1 VKNFIKISDILI
13 FDLIES
19 QIIGRLYRIL
29 LKILVTGGAGFIGRY
44 LVDFLLPQNEVTI
57 YDDLTNSSK
66 KDIESLIEKG
76 AKFVNE
82 DILDYQK
89 LQKSCVGFNLLIHLA
104 AKSDVADSMIH
115 PEITNEVNVT
125 GTENIMKCCIENKIK
140 KIIFASSA
148 AVYADS
154 KMPVTEN
161 IKINPLSPYGKS
173 KLAAEQRIKKISVE
187 FGVHAISLR
196 MFNVY
201 GKGQNYQYAGV
212 ISKFIK
218 NISKDRPIEINGD
231 GEQTRDFVSIFDVIK
246 AFECAIKNIDGK
258 KGDVYNIGTGNS
270 ISINELAKFIL
281 RISNKKTEIKYK
293 KQNKDE
299 IKNSVADITLAK
311 NELGFIAKQKLKDE
325 LVNLL

>member
-1 VKNFIKISDILI
+1 LI

-44 LVDFLLPQNEVTI
+44 LVDFLLPHNEVTI

-66 KDIESLIEKG
+66 EDIESLIEKG

-89 LQKSCVGFNLLIHLA
+89 LQKSCIGFDLIIHLA
-104 AKSDVADSMIH
+104 AKSDVVDSIIH

-161 IKINPLSPYGKS
+161 VKTNPLSPYGKS
-173 KLAAEQRIKKISVE
+173 KLAAEQKIKKISIE
-187 FGVHAISLR
+187 FKVHAISLR

-218 NISKDRPIEINGD
+218 NISEDKPIKINSD
-231 GEQTRDFVSIFDVIK
+231 GKQTRDFISIHDVVA
-246 AFECAIKNIDGK
+246 AFECAIKNIEGK
-258 KGDVYNIGTGNS
+258 KGDVYNIGTGDS
-270 ISINELAKFIL
+270 ISINELAKLIL

-293 KQNKDE
+293 EQNKDE
-299 IKNSVADITLAK
+299 IKDSVADVTLAK
-311 NELGFIAKQKLKDE
+311 NELGFIANQKLQYE
-325 LVNLL
+325 LINLL

>member
-1 VKNFIKISDILI
+1 
-13 FDLIES
+13 
-19 QIIGRLYRIL
+19 
-29 LKILVTGGAGFIGRY
+29 
-44 LVDFLLPQNEVTI
+44 VDFLLPQNEVTI

-66 KDIESLIEKG
+66 GDIESLLEKG

-89 LQKSCVGFNLLIHLA
+89 LQKSCIGFDLIIHLA
-104 AKSDVADSMIH
+104 AKSDVADSIIH

-148 AVYADS
+148 AVYMDS
-154 KMPVTEN
+154 KKMVNEN
-161 IKINPLSPYGKS
+161 VKTNPSSPYGKS
-173 KLAAEQRIKKISVE
+173 KLAAEQKIKKISNE
-187 FGVHAISLR
+187 FDIHAVSLR

-231 GEQTRDFVSIFDVIK
+231 GKQTRDFVSIFDVVT
-246 AFECAIKNIDGK
+246 AFECAIKNIEGK
-258 KGDVYNIGTGNS
+258 KGDVYNIGTGKS

-281 RISNKKTEIKYK
+281 KISNKKTEIKYK
-293 KQNKDE
+293 NQSKEE
-299 IKNSVADITLAK
+299 IKDSVADVMLTK
-311 NELGFIAKQKLKDE
+311 NELGFIAKRKLQDE
-325 LVNLL
+325 LINLL

>member
-1 VKNFIKISDILI
+1 LI

-44 LVDFLLPQNEVTI
+44 LVDFLLPHNEVTI

-66 KDIESLIEKG
+66 EDIESLIEKG

-82 DILDYQK
+82 DILDYQM
-89 LQKSCVGFNLLIHLA
+89 LQKSCIGFDLIIHLA
-104 AKSDVADSMIH
+104 AKSDVVDSIIH

-161 IKINPLSPYGKS
+161 VKTNPLSPYGKS
-173 KLAAEQRIKKISVE
+173 KLAAEQKIKKISIE
-187 FGVHAISLR
+187 FKVHAISLR

-218 NISKDRPIEINGD
+218 NILDDRPIEINGD
-231 GEQTRDFVSIFDVIK
+231 GKQTRDFVSIFDVVD
-246 AFECAIKNIDGK
+246 AFECAIKNIEGK
-258 KGDVYNIGTGNS
+258 KGDVYNIGTGDS
-270 ISINELAKFIL
+270 ISINELAKLIL
-281 RISNKKTEIKYK
+281 RISNKKIEIKYK

-299 IKNSVADITLAK
+299 IKDSVADVTLAK
-311 NELGFIAKQKLKDE
+311 NELGFIAKQKLQNE

>member
-1 VKNFIKISDILI
+1 MI

-19 QIIGRLYRIL
+19 QIIGRFYRIL

-57 YDDLTNSSK
+57 YDNLSNSSK
-66 KDIESLIEKG
+66 EDIESLIEKG

-89 LQKSCVGFNLLIHLA
+89 LQKSCIGYDLIIHLA
-104 AKSDVADSMIH
+104 AKSDVVDSIIH

-125 GTENIMKCCIENKIK
+125 GTQNIMKCCIENKIK

-154 KMPVTEN
+154 KIPVTEN
-161 IKINPLSPYGKS
+161 VKTNPLSPYGKS
-173 KLAAEQRIKKISVE
+173 KLAAEQKIKKISMK

-218 NISKDRPIEINGD
+218 NISEDKLIEINGD
-231 GEQTRDFVSIFDVIK
+231 GEQTRDFVSIFDVVI
-246 AFECAIKNIDGK
+246 AFECAIKNIEGK
-258 KGDVYNIGTGNS
+258 KGDVYNIGTGDS
-270 ISINELAKFIL
+270 ISINELAKLIL
-281 RISNKKTEIKYK
+281 RIFNKKTEIKYK

-299 IKNSVADITLAK
+299 IKNSVADVTLAK
-311 NELGFIAKQKLKDE
+311 NELGFIAKQKLQDE
-325 LVNLL
+325 LINLL

>member
-1 VKNFIKISDILI
+1 MI

-19 QIIGRLYRIL
+19 QIIGRFYRIL

-57 YDDLTNSSK
+57 YDNLSNSSK
-66 KDIESLIEKG
+66 EDIESLIEKG

-89 LQKSCVGFNLLIHLA
+89 LQKSCSGFDLLIHLA
-104 AKSDVADSMIH
+104 AKSDVVDSKIH

-148 AVYADS
+148 AVYMDS
-154 KMPVTEN
+154 KIPVNEN
-161 IKINPLSPYGKS
+161 VETNPLSPYGKS
-173 KLAAEQRIKKISVE
+173 KLAAEQKIKKISE
-187 FGVHAISLR
+187 EYNINAITLR

-218 NISKDRPIEINGD
+218 NISEDKPIEINGD
-231 GEQTRDFVSIFDVIK
+231 GEQTRDFVSIFDVVI
-246 AFECAIKNIDGK
+246 AFECAIKNIEGK
-258 KGDVYNIGTGNS
+258 KGDVYNIGTGDS
-270 ISINELAKFIL
+270 ISINELAKLIL

-293 KQNKDE
+293 KQNEDE
-299 IKNSVADITLAK
+299 IKNSVADVTLAK
-311 NELGFIAKQKLKDE
+311 NELGFIAKQKLQEE
-325 LVNLL
+325 LINLL

>member
-1 VKNFIKISDILI
+1 MI

-44 LVDFLLPQNEVTI
+44 LVDFLLPHNEVTI

-66 KDIESLIEKG
+66 EDIESLIEKG

-89 LQKSCVGFNLLIHLA
+89 LQKSCIGFNLIIHLA
-104 AKSDVADSMIH
+104 AKSDVVDSIIH

-154 KMPVTEN
+154 KIPITEN
-161 IKINPLSPYGKS
+161 VKTNPLSPYGKS
-173 KLAAEQRIKKISVE
+173 KLAAEQKIKKISIE
-187 FGVHAISLR
+187 FKVHAISLR

-218 NISKDRPIEINGD
+218 NISEDRPIEINGD
-231 GEQTRDFVSIFDVIK
+231 GKQTRDFVSIFDVVD
-246 AFECAIKNIDGK
+246 AFECAIKNIEGK
-258 KGDVYNIGTGNS
+258 KGDVYNIGTGDS
-270 ISINELAKFIL
+270 ISINELAKLIQK
-281 RISNKKTEIKYK
+281 ITDKKTVIKYK

-299 IKNSVADITLAK
+299 IKDSVADVTLAK
-311 NELGFIAKQKLKDE
+311 NELGFIAKQKLQDE
-325 LVNLL
+325 LINLL

>member
-1 VKNFIKISDILI
+1 
-13 FDLIES
+13 
-19 QIIGRLYRIL
+19 

-66 KDIESLIEKG
+66 GDIESLIEKG

-89 LQKSCVGFNLLIHLA
+89 LQKSCIGFDLIIHLA
-104 AKSDVADSMIH
+104 AKSDVADSIIH

-148 AVYADS
+148 AVYMDS
-154 KMPVTEN
+154 KKMVNEN
-161 IKINPLSPYGKS
+161 VKTNPSSPYGKS
-173 KLAAEQRIKKISVE
+173 KLAAEQKIKKISNE
-187 FGVHAISLR
+187 FDIHAVSLR

-231 GEQTRDFVSIFDVIK
+231 GKQTRDFVSIFDVVT
-246 AFECAIKNIDGK
+246 AFECAIKNIEGK
-258 KGDVYNIGTGNS
+258 KGGVYNIGTGKS

-281 RISNKKTEIKYK
+281 KISNKKTEIKYK
-293 KQNKDE
+293 NQSKDE
-299 IKNSVADITLAK
+299 IKDSVADVMLTK
-311 NELGFIAKQKLKDE
+311 NELGFIAKRKLQDE
-325 LVNLL
+325 LINLL

>member
-1 VKNFIKISDILI
+1 M
-13 FDLIES
+13 
-19 QIIGRLYRIL
+19 
-29 LKILVTGGAGFIGRY
+29 
-44 LVDFLLPQNEVTI
+44 DFLLPHNEVTI

-66 KDIESLIEKG
+66 EDIESLIEKG

-89 LQKSCVGFNLLIHLA
+89 LQKSCIGFDLVIHLA
-104 AKSDVADSMIH
+104 AKSDVSDSITH

-154 KMPVTEN
+154 KIPITEN
-161 IKINPLSPYGKS
+161 VKTNPMSPYGKS
-173 KLAAEQRIKKISVE
+173 KLAAEQKIKKISE
-187 FGVHAISLR
+187 EYNINAITLR

-201 GKGQNYQYAGV
+201 GKGQNYHYAGV

-218 NISKDRPIEINGD
+218 NISEDRPIEINGD
-231 GEQTRDFVSIFDVIK
+231 GKQTRDFVSIFDVVD
-246 AFECAIKNIDGK
+246 AFECAIRNIEGK

-270 ISINELAKFIL
+270 ISINELVKLIQKVTD
-281 RISNKKTEIKYK
+281 KKTEIKYNG
-293 KQNKDE
+293 QNKDE
-299 IKNSVADITLAK
+299 IKDSIADVTLAK
-311 NELGFIAKQKLKDE
+311 NELGFIAKQKLQDE
-325 LVNLL
+325 LINLL